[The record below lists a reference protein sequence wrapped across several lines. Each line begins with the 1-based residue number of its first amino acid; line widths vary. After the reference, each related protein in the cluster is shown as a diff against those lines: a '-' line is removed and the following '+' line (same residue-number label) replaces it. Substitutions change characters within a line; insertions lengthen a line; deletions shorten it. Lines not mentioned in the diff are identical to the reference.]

1 MKRFATLAA
10 ATVLTLTGAAAI
22 AQTATP
28 PQNQPTPNQAPQAQ
42 GDNARR
48 PRLTQADFEALTDAR
63 IAGIQA
69 GLKLNSDQ
77 QRLWTPVE
85 QAMRAMAA
93 ERTRRFEEFR
103 QRREAGAQQRPD
115 LAERLERQAQRQT
128 ANAQRLTELANAVK
142 PLYASLDENQKR
154 ILPVLMRQGREGRRG
169 GRMDR
174 RADHHGMHHGMRHSG
189 MMEHGRMGGAPQQ
202 R

>member
-42 GDNARR
+42 GDNERR
-48 PRLTQADFEALTDAR
+48 PRLSQADFEALTDAR

-69 GLKLNSDQ
+69 GLKLNADQ

-85 QAMRAMAA
+85 QAMRSMAA
-93 ERTRRFEEFR
+93 ERTRRYEEFR
-103 QRREAGAQQRPD
+103 LGREAGQQQRPD

-142 PLYASLDENQKR
+142 PFYGSLEENQKR
-154 ILPVLMRQGREGRRG
+154 LLPVLMRQGREGGRG
-169 GRMDR
+169 GRMGR
-174 RADHHGMHHGMRHSG
+174 RADHHGMHHGMRHGG
-189 MMEHGRMGGAPQQ
+189 MTDHGRAGAPQQ

>member
-10 ATVLTLTGAAAI
+10 ATVMTLTGVAAV
-22 AQTATP
+22 AQTAIP
-28 PQNQPTPNQAPQAQ
+28 PQTQPTLEQAPQAQ
-42 GDNARR
+42 GDSARR
-48 PRLTQADFEALTDAR
+48 PRLNQADFDALTDAR

-69 GLKLNSDQ
+69 GLKLNADQ
-77 QRLWTPVE
+77 QRLWAPVE

-93 ERTRRFEEFR
+93 ERSRRYEEFR
-103 QRREAGAQQRPD
+103 QRREAGQQQRLD
-115 LAERLERQAQRQT
+115 LAERLEQQAQRQT

-142 PLYASLDENQKR
+142 PFYASLEENQKR
-154 ILPVLMRQGREGRRG
+154 LLPVLMRQGREGRRG

-174 RADHHGMHHGMRHSG
+174 RADHHGMHHGMRHG
-189 MMEHGRMGGAPQQ
+189 AMMDHGRTGAPQQ